1 MSTTL
6 SSIYTKPAL
15 SIPDQTSMLKSR
27 GLIITDDAWAEKIL
41 EDISYFR
48 IVAYLRPMEL
58 DHTTHQFKPGATLE
72 KAYQLYD
79 FDKKLRLLVFNAIQT
94 IEISLRSRVIHHFSL
109 GTTPFWFFDE
119 SLCNDKHNFLDNMVA
134 LEREQNRSKEDL
146 LKSIK
151 SNMAQT
157 VFHQHGKFWNLRHLA
172 A

>member
-1 MSTTL
+1 
-6 SSIYTKPAL
+6 
-15 SIPDQTSMLKSR
+15 MLKSR

-109 GTTPFWFFDE
+109 GTTPFCSLMKACVTTSTIFLTTWWRLKE
-119 SLCNDKHNFLDNMVA
+119 SRIA
-134 LEREQNRSKEDL
+134 ARRIL

-151 SNMAQT
+151 SNTAQT